1 MTTAV
6 IQMMGMSPPK
16 ATGIDATVVNAGE
29 AAPTGDG
36 GVDVSGYTRVA
47 VVLTPTGSPACTLRP
62 WVRVAGAWQ
71 RVRSNTDGA
80 LVEYTTLAG
89 EGFVMAFDCSCCER
103 FFLQVQAISASSVAR
118 SYRVT
123 GPGA

>member
-16 ATGIDATVVNAGE
+16 AVGTDATVVNAGE
-29 AAPTGDG
+29 TAPTGEA

-47 VVLTPTGSPACTLRP
+47 VVLVPTGNPACTLRP
-62 WVRVAGAWQ
+62 WVRVASAWQ

-80 LVEYTTLAG
+80 LIEYTTSAG
-89 EGFVMAFDCSCCER
+89 EGFVMAFDCSCVER
-103 FFLQVQAISASSVAR
+103 FALQVQAISANSVAR

>member
-1 MTTAV
+1 MTIAV
-6 IQMMGMSPPK
+6 VQNLGMCPPV
-16 ATGIDATVVNAGE
+16 AVGTDASVVNAGE
-29 AAPTGDG
+29 TAPTGDG

-47 VVLTPTGSPACTLRP
+47 VVLVPTGNPACTLRP
-62 WVRVAGAWQ
+62 WVRVASAWQ

-80 LVEYTTLAG
+80 LIEYTTLAG
-89 EGFVMAFDCSCCER
+89 EGFVMAFDCSCVER
-103 FFLQVQAISASSVAR
+103 FFLQVQAITADSVAR

>member
-16 ATGIDATVVNAGE
+16 ATGIDASVVNAGE

-47 VVLTPTGSPACTLRP
+47 VVLVPTGSPAC
-62 WVRVAGAWQ
+62 
-71 RVRSNTDGA
+71 A
-80 LVEYTTLAG
+80 LGCGWPALGSGCAPTP
-89 EGFVMAFDCSCCER
+89 
-103 FFLQVQAISASSVAR
+103 
-118 SYRVT
+118 T
-123 GPGA
+123 GT